1 MVSQTVS
8 GLECD
13 LDCAVNR
20 RSVFHTRVNSGRNL
34 STVRYEFTVRS
45 SQASSSERRALFVS
59 VSTEEPESQASASLG
74 QVGIRARLS
83 REFGQVGTCSLMGIA
98 TTARNARLI
107 YCKLLPWFKDS
118 NHISKEI
125 WVGREIAP

>member
-59 VSTEEPESQASASLG
+59 VSTDEPKSRASASLG
-74 QVGIRARLS
+74 PVGIRARLF
-83 REFGQVGTCSLMGIA
+83 REFSQVGTCPHVGVA
-98 TTARNARLI
+98 TTAQT
-107 YCKLLPWFKDS
+107 S
-118 NHISKEI
+118 
-125 WVGREIAP
+125 